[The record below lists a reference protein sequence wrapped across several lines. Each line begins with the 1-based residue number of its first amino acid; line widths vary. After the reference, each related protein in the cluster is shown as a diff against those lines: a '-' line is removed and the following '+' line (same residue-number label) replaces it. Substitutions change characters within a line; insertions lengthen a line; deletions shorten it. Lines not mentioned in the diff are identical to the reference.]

1 MNYLL
6 LFISLALITGCEQKP
21 QPRQY
26 TEEKIEAPQAPMPP
40 MAAQGADPHAG
51 MDMSG
56 AMGGHDPHAGL
67 DMSGAMAQGSDPHA
81 GLDMGGAMA
90 GADPHAGLDMSSA
103 APMMAAAGGNKAK
116 LAWSV
121 PQGWTEEPG
130 KGMRVAT
137 FHTANNPQEIDVSI
151 VSLGGMAGGLESNIK
166 RWMGQIGVQ
175 ASDEQFQKFIQAA
188 KDNIFDFTWIQKG
201 QPPATKSM
209 VAAILTLGDST
220 VFVKMTGSIDA
231 VTKHKNELV
240 ALAGSVHTK

>member
-1 MNYLL
+1 MNYLFACVFL
-6 LFISLALITGCEQKP
+6 VAVVGCEQKP

-26 TEEKIEAPQAPMPP
+26 TEEKIEAPQAAKPP
-40 MAAQGADPHAG
+40 MVAQGA
-51 MDMSG
+51 
-56 AMGGHDPHAGL
+56 DPHAGL
-67 DMSGAMAQGSDPHA
+67 DMSGAMGGEDPHAGLDMSGAMGGQDPHA
-81 GLDMGGAMA
+81 GLDMGNAMT
-90 GADPHAGLDMSSA
+90 GTDPHAGLDMSSA
-103 APMMAAAGGNKAK
+103 APMMAAAGGHKAK

-137 FHTANNPQEIDVSI
+137 FHATNNPQEIDVSI